1 MSHRERPQVPAGFRE
16 KVRGK
21 VRCGT
26 QTDVRKRARTE
37 VSNGRPHHLRYRWE
51 ECFKIFITVHQVEK
65 TPFDFV
71 AVYETKVEQH
81 CRTLSVP
88 ECDTVVVTKIE
99 SVPDKECVVVQV
111 VIVIFKPFSVRALV

>member
-1 MSHRERPQVPAGFRE
+1 M
-16 KVRGK
+16 RGK

-71 AVYETKVEQH
+71 TVYETKVEQH